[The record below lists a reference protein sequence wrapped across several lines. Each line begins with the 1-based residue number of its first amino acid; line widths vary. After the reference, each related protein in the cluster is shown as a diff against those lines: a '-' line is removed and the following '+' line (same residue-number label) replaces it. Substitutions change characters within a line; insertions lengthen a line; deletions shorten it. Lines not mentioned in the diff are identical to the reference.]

1 MALRFAALVWIAAI
15 ACATALRASA
25 DDPPCRTDFVV
36 PYAEQC
42 KFSYAQ
48 LHRDASPRSLAAAF
62 KACDRAQREALG
74 CLKSPVRQTHVVA
87 LGALYQD
94 VSRQASIAMF
104 AQQYRVA
111 EALLRERLDVL
122 GIVARE
128 APAGDR
134 APENERKSIEGD
146 LADAR
151 AGQCTERALA
161 MAAAQFPLAKAHKY
175 GELAALLRHKSND
188 YSACAKL
195 PTTAAKKA
203 YVEYLALVALE
214 ESGRASQAAGNKTD
228 ANGAYRDCIGAAN
241 GAARAAAGRVKG
253 YIATVTALCT
263 GRKSGKYRVDQPQP
277 IDASGSN
284 AFAPLTLPKS

>member
-1 MALRFAALVWIAAI
+1 MAFRRVALLWIAAI
-15 ACATALRASA
+15 AFATALRASA
-25 DDPPCRTDFVV
+25 DDPPCRSDFVV

-87 LGALYQD
+87 LAALYQD

-128 APAGDR
+128 APPGDP
-134 APENERKSIEGD
+134 APGIERKAIQGD
-146 LADAR
+146 VADAL

-161 MAAAQFPLAKAHKY
+161 AAASQYSLAKTHKY
-175 GELAALLRHKSND
+175 GELAALLRRKSND
-188 YSACAKL
+188 YTACAKM

-214 ESGRASQAAGNKTD
+214 ESGRASQAAGSKDD
-228 ANGAYRDCIGAAN
+228 ANRAYRDCITGGNGVAGAAV
-241 GAARAAAGRVKG
+241 GRVKG
-253 YIATVTALCT
+253 YLATVTALCA
-263 GRKSGKYRVDQPQP
+263 GRKNGKYRIDQPQP
-277 IDASGSN
+277 IDASGTN